1 MTLQQQQYL
10 SDWHDYFV
18 SYIKGLRSL
27 VETLLIHPR
36 VTEDD
41 ERELAR
47 IKVKLHG
54 SDVTEIE
61 QSLAEGQIKQDTL
74 DKIERLDKDLVDTA
88 TERMSLAPT
97 MKEVLKYITY
107 NQIERSK
114 HLTATEL
121 AELQIP
127 VTAD

>member
-1 MTLQQQQYL
+1 MTPQQQQYL

-18 SYIKGLRSL
+18 NYIKGLRSL

-36 VTEDD
+36 ATEDD
-41 ERELAR
+41 RRELAH

-61 QSLAEGQIKQDTL
+61 QSLAEGLVKQDTL

-97 MKEVLKYITY
+97 MKEILRYITY
-107 NQIERSK
+107 NKIERSK